1 MTKKIISMP
10 TGFNPSEWSR
20 KTNCYM
26 YAINYQKD
34 NNPRDVGEL
43 SGNLIKDYY
52 TVDEIK
58 ERLFEDMKMLNM
70 EIKKAT
76 YEEECLENEWKIA
89 LFYREEDGDFHFL
102 REDYHNR
109 WSHKTKG
116 RKPSNKDYSNATIID
131 RSLKNSCNVM
141 LKPSQICN
149 IVSILKFLVSFFKKS
164 EIVGK
169 DTPADFDKSKSF
181 KLFSFNK
188 L

>member
-131 RSLKNSCNVM
+131 PRWANLMDYKFVEFYKLK
-141 LKPSQICN
+141 IH
-149 IVSILKFLVSFFKKS
+149 
-164 EIVGK
+164 
-169 DTPADFDKSKSF
+169 
-181 KLFSFNK
+181 
-188 L
+188 